1 MVVTLRTERIAAQT
15 SSGAYRARRSVTWER
30 QRFPKSPPSGCG
42 PRRIAHASRMTNPKT
57 RVAVVLNAG
66 SGDGSAEQAA
76 TMLEAL
82 FTEAGF
88 EFRIDLLK
96 AGDDLP
102 KALDRAIADKVDI
115 IVAGGGDGTV
125 NSVVNAIAGHDV
137 TLGVLPLGTLN
148 HFAKDLGV
156 PIVMEEAARVI
167 VAGHTMQVDLG
178 EVNGRLFVNNSSV
191 GLYPRIVQLRERYRA
206 RGVEKWIV
214 AAWATL
220 RVTRQQKP
228 LRTKIVVDGRDV
240 LRATPLVFVGNNE
253 YRMAGFDAGSRE
265 SLRGGKLALYVVKN
279 ASRWQLFQL
288 VWRILAGTATES
300 GTLAMAMAVDAAID
314 VPFDDRV
321 TQLPVA
327 VDGEVTTLD
336 LPLRYAIRPGALRVI
351 VPV

>member
-1 MVVTLRTERIAAQT
+1 
-15 SSGAYRARRSVTWER
+15 
-30 QRFPKSPPSGCG
+30 
-42 PRRIAHASRMTNPKT
+42 MTNPKT

-76 TMLEAL
+76 AL
-82 FTEAGF
+82 LATLFSEVGY

-102 KALDRAIADKVDI
+102 KAIDRAIADKVDI

-125 NSVVNAIAGHDV
+125 NSVVNAIAGHDI

-148 HFAKDLGV
+148 HFAKDLGL

-167 VAGHTMQVDLG
+167 VAGHTTQIDVG

-206 RGVEKWIV
+206 SGVEKWVV

-220 RVTRQQKP
+220 RVTHQQKP
-228 LRTKIVVDGRDV
+228 LRMKIEAAGRDAV
-240 LRATPLVFVGNNE
+240 GMTPLVFIGNNE

-265 SLRGGKLALYVVKN
+265 SLRGGKLALYVVKG
-279 ASRWQLFQL
+279 SGRWQLLQL

-300 GTLAMAMAVDAAID
+300 GALAMATALDATID

>member
-1 MVVTLRTERIAAQT
+1 
-15 SSGAYRARRSVTWER
+15 
-30 QRFPKSPPSGCG
+30 
-42 PRRIAHASRMTNPKT
+42 MTNPKT

-76 TMLEAL
+76 AL
-82 FTEAGF
+82 LATLFSEVGY

-102 KALDRAIADKVDI
+102 KAIDRAIADKVDI

-125 NSVVNAIAGHDV
+125 NSVVNAIAGHDI

-148 HFAKDLGV
+148 HFARDLGL

-167 VAGHTMQVDLG
+167 VAGHTTQIDVG

-206 RGVEKWIV
+206 SGVEKWVV

-228 LRTKIVVDGRDV
+228 LRMKIEAAGRDAV
-240 LRATPLVFVGNNE
+240 GMTPLVFIGNNE

-265 SLRGGKLALYVVKN
+265 SLRGGKLALYVVKGTG
-279 ASRWQLFQL
+279 RWQLFQL

-300 GTLAMAMAVDAAID
+300 GALAMATALDATID

>member
-1 MVVTLRTERIAAQT
+1 
-15 SSGAYRARRSVTWER
+15 
-30 QRFPKSPPSGCG
+30 
-42 PRRIAHASRMTNPKT
+42 MTNPKT

-76 TMLEAL
+76 AL
-82 FTEAGF
+82 LATLFSEVGY

-102 KALDRAIADKVDI
+102 KAIDRAIADKVDI

-125 NSVVNAIAGHDV
+125 NSVVNAIAGHDI

-148 HFAKDLGV
+148 HFARDLGL
-156 PIVMEEAARVI
+156 PIAMEEAAHVI
-167 VAGHTMQVDLG
+167 VAGHTTQIDVG

-206 RGVEKWIV
+206 SGVEKWVV

-228 LRTKIVVDGRDV
+228 LRMKIEAAGRDAV
-240 LRATPLVFVGNNE
+240 EMTPLVFIGNNE

-265 SLRGGKLALYVVKN
+265 SLRGGKLALYVVKGTG
-279 ASRWQLFQL
+279 RWQLFQL

-300 GTLAMAMAVDAAID
+300 GALAMATAIDAIID

-321 TQLPVA
+321 TQLAVA

-336 LPLRYAIRPGALRVI
+336 LPLRYSIRAGALRVI
-351 VPV
+351 VPA

>member
-1 MVVTLRTERIAAQT
+1 
-15 SSGAYRARRSVTWER
+15 
-30 QRFPKSPPSGCG
+30 
-42 PRRIAHASRMTNPKT
+42 MTNPKT

-76 TMLEAL
+76 AL
-82 FTEAGF
+82 LATLFSEVGY

-102 KALDRAIADKVDI
+102 KAIDRAIADKVDI

-125 NSVVNAIAGHDV
+125 NSVVNAIAGHDI

-148 HFAKDLGV
+148 HFARDLGL

-167 VAGHTMQVDLG
+167 VAGHTTQIDVG

-206 RGVEKWIV
+206 SGVEKWVV

-220 RVTRQQKP
+220 RVTHQQKP
-228 LRTKIVVDGRDV
+228 LRMKIEAAGRDAV
-240 LRATPLVFVGNNE
+240 GMTPLVFIGNNE

-265 SLRGGKLALYVVKN
+265 SLRGGKLALYVVKG
-279 ASRWQLFQL
+279 AGRWQLFQL

-300 GTLAMAMAVDAAID
+300 GALAMATALDATID

>member
-1 MVVTLRTERIAAQT
+1 
-15 SSGAYRARRSVTWER
+15 
-30 QRFPKSPPSGCG
+30 
-42 PRRIAHASRMTNPKT
+42 MTIPKT

-66 SGDGSAEQAA
+66 SGDGAAEQAA
-76 TMLEAL
+76 ALLETL
-82 FTEAGF
+82 FSEAGY

-102 KALDRAIADKVDI
+102 KALDRAIADKVDVL
-115 IVAGGGDGTV
+115 VAGGGDGTV
-125 NSVVNAIAGHDV
+125 NSVVNAIAGHDI

-148 HFAKDLGV
+148 HFARDLGL
-156 PIVMEEAARVI
+156 PIAMEEAARVI
-167 VAGHTMQVDLG
+167 VAGHTTQIDVG

-206 RGVEKWIV
+206 SGVEKWVV

-228 LRTKIVVDGRDV
+228 LSMKIEAAGRDAV
-240 LRATPLVFVGNNE
+240 EMTPLVFIGNNE

-265 SLRGGKLALYVVKN
+265 SLRGGKLALYVVKGTG
-279 ASRWQLFQL
+279 RWQLFQL

-300 GTLAMAMAVDAAID
+300 GALAMATAIDAIID

>member
-1 MVVTLRTERIAAQT
+1 
-15 SSGAYRARRSVTWER
+15 
-30 QRFPKSPPSGCG
+30 
-42 PRRIAHASRMTNPKT
+42 MTNPKT

-76 TMLEAL
+76 AL
-82 FTEAGF
+82 LATLFSEVGY

-102 KALDRAIADKVDI
+102 KAIDRAIADKVDI

-125 NSVVNAIAGHDV
+125 NSVVNAIAGHDI

-148 HFAKDLGV
+148 HFAKDLGL

-167 VAGHTMQVDLG
+167 VAGHTTQIDVG

-206 RGVEKWIV
+206 SGVEKWVV

-228 LRTKIVVDGRDV
+228 LRMKIEAAGRDAV
-240 LRATPLVFVGNNE
+240 GMTPLVFIGNNE

-265 SLRGGKLALYVVKN
+265 SLRGGKLALYVVKGTG
-279 ASRWQLFQL
+279 RWQLFQL

-300 GTLAMAMAVDAAID
+300 GALAMATALDATID

>member
-1 MVVTLRTERIAAQT
+1 
-15 SSGAYRARRSVTWER
+15 
-30 QRFPKSPPSGCG
+30 
-42 PRRIAHASRMTNPKT
+42 MTNPKT

-76 TMLEAL
+76 AL
-82 FTEAGF
+82 LATLFSEVGY

-102 KALDRAIADKVDI
+102 KAIDRAIADKVDI

-125 NSVVNAIAGHDV
+125 NSVVNAIAGHDI

-148 HFAKDLGV
+148 HFARDLGL
-156 PIVMEEAARVI
+156 PIAMEEAARVI
-167 VAGHTMQVDLG
+167 VAGHTTQIDVG

-206 RGVEKWIV
+206 SGVEKWVV

-220 RVTRQQKP
+220 RVTHQQKP
-228 LRTKIVVDGRDV
+228 LRMKIEAAGRDAV
-240 LRATPLVFVGNNE
+240 GMTPLVFIGNNE

-265 SLRGGKLALYVVKN
+265 SLRGGKLALYVVKG
-279 ASRWQLFQL
+279 SGRWQLLQL

-300 GTLAMAMAVDAAID
+300 GALAMATALDATID

>member
-1 MVVTLRTERIAAQT
+1 
-15 SSGAYRARRSVTWER
+15 
-30 QRFPKSPPSGCG
+30 
-42 PRRIAHASRMTNPKT
+42 MTNPKT

-66 SGDGSAEQAA
+66 AGDGAAEQAA
-76 TMLEAL
+76 ALLETL
-82 FTEAGF
+82 FSEVGY
-88 EFRIDLLK
+88 EFRIDVLK

-102 KALDRAIADKVDI
+102 TALDRAIAEKVDV

-125 NSVVNAIAGHDV
+125 NSVVNAIAGHDI

-148 HFAKDLGV
+148 HFARDLGV
-156 PIVMEEAARVI
+156 PIAMEAAARVI
-167 VAGHTMQVDLG
+167 VDGHTTQIDVG

-206 RGVEKWIV
+206 SGIEKWVV

-228 LRTKIVVDGRDV
+228 LRMKIEAAGHDAVGM
-240 LRATPLVFVGNNE
+240 TPLVFIGNNE
-253 YRMAGFDAGSRE
+253 YRMAGFDAGSRD
-265 SLRGGKLALYVVKN
+265 SLCGGKLALYVVR
-279 ASRWQLFQL
+279 SRGRWELFQL

-300 GTLAMAMAVDAAID
+300 GALAMATALDATID

>member
-1 MVVTLRTERIAAQT
+1 
-15 SSGAYRARRSVTWER
+15 
-30 QRFPKSPPSGCG
+30 
-42 PRRIAHASRMTNPKT
+42 MTNPKT

-66 SGDGSAEQAA
+66 AGDGAAEQAA
-76 TMLEAL
+76 ALLETL
-82 FTEAGF
+82 FSEVGY

-102 KALDRAIADKVDI
+102 TALDRAIAEKVDV

-125 NSVVNAIAGHDV
+125 NSVVNAIAGHDI

-148 HFAKDLGV
+148 HFARDLGV
-156 PIVMEEAARVI
+156 PIAMEAAARVI
-167 VAGHTMQVDLG
+167 VDGHTTQIDVG

-206 RGVEKWIV
+206 SGIEKWVV

-228 LRTKIVVDGRDV
+228 LRMKIEAAGHDAVGM
-240 LRATPLVFVGNNE
+240 TPLVFIGNNE
-253 YRMAGFDAGSRE
+253 YRMAGFDAGSRD
-265 SLRGGKLALYVVKN
+265 SLCGGKLALYVVR
-279 ASRWQLFQL
+279 SRGRWELFQL

-300 GTLAMAMAVDAAID
+300 GALAMATALDATID

>member
-1 MVVTLRTERIAAQT
+1 
-15 SSGAYRARRSVTWER
+15 
-30 QRFPKSPPSGCG
+30 
-42 PRRIAHASRMTNPKT
+42 MTNPKT
-57 RVAVVLNAG
+57 RVAVVLNAS

-76 TMLEAL
+76 ALLETL
-82 FTEAGF
+82 FSEARY

-102 KALDRAIADKVDI
+102 KALDRAIADKVDV

-125 NSVVNAIAGHDV
+125 NAVVNAIAGHDI

-148 HFAKDLGV
+148 HFARDLGV
-156 PIVMEEAARVI
+156 PIAMEEAARVI
-167 VAGHTMQVDLG
+167 VAGHTTLIDVG

-206 RGVEKWIV
+206 SGVEKWV
-214 AAWATL
+214 LAAWATL

-228 LRTKIVVDGRDV
+228 LRMKIEVAGRDAV
-240 LRATPLVFVGNNE
+240 GMTPLVFIGNNE

-265 SLRGGKLALYVVKN
+265 SLRGGKLALYVVKGTG
-279 ASRWQLFQL
+279 RWQLFQL

-300 GTLAMAMAVDAAID
+300 GALAMATAPDATID

-336 LPLRYAIRPGALRVI
+336 LPLRYSIRPGALRVI